1 MNMIISHIRQDD
13 DGRWMIQTND
23 EHQRGVAELAGK
35 FAADFDM
42 AAWGEVVGLL
52 HDKGKE
58 KRAFQEHIMRNSGY
72 RPEVVVSGN
81 KDHAVVGALI
91 AKQLFPQF
99 HLLMDNVLMGHHR
112 GLYDEEEC
120 QQKLFQKLYNLGN
133 LIPLMQL

>member
-1 MNMIISHIRQDD
+1 MNIIISHIRQDNN
-13 DGRWMIQTND
+13 GQWIIQTND

-72 RPEVVVSGN
+72 RPEVVVNGN

-91 AKQLFPQF
+91 A
-99 HLLMDNVLMGHHR
+99 
-112 GLYDEEEC
+112 
-120 QQKLFQKLYNLGN
+120 
-133 LIPLMQL
+133 